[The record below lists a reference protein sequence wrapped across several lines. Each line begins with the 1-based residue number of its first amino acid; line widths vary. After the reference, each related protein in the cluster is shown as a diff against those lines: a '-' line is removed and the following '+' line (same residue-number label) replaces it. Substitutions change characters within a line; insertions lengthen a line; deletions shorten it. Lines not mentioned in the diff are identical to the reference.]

1 MITLE
6 IQEKPLVICI
16 MTTHGESWRPTGGS
30 PRRERV
36 KSLLIKLRFF
46 GAFPL

>member
-6 IQEKPLVICI
+6 TQEKLFVICI
-16 MTTHGESWRPTGGS
+16 MTTHGELWWPICGS

-36 KSLLIKLRFF
+36 KIIYFLSKYSYL
-46 GAFPL
+46 